1 MLKRTKLIIAAK
13 VKLTTPSLSHFCH
26 WA

>member
-1 MLKRTKLIIAAK
+1 VLKRTKLIIAAK
-13 VKLTTPSLSHFCH
+13 VKMTTPSLSHYCM